1 MTYFWIKQIHL
12 YTISFN
18 IAFFALRLYWM
29 RCHPG
34 WVRQRG
40 VRVLSQ
46 VNDTILLAAGTAM
59 VVMTHLS
66 PLSSQW
72 LGVKLIALV
81 LYIVFGMMALRPGF
95 SKKRRTFFGIL
106 ALLTVGYIV
115 TVALSRTPKSWILL
129 GL

>member
-12 YTISFN
+12 FTISFN

-29 RCHPG
+29 RRRPG
-34 WVRQRG
+34 WVRQKG

-46 VNDTILLAAGTAM
+46 VNDTILLATGTTM

-72 LGVKLIALV
+72 LGVKLIALAF
-81 LYIVFGMMALRPGF
+81 YIIFGMLALRPDF

-115 TVALSRTPKSWILL
+115 TVAMSRSPKSWILL